1 MPGKVNPTQCEAMTM
16 VCAQVMGNH
25 TTISI
30 AGASGAFELNVFKPV
45 LIRNLLHS
53 IRLLSDASSSFVE
66 HCVSGITANEKRISE
81 LLHESLMLVTALNP
95 MIGYDKAAKI
105 AKTAHKESTSL
116 KEAGIKLGILTEEQV
131 PPPTLISKPLLI
143 CSSMNGL
150 TRRR

>member
-1 MPGKVNPTQCEAMTM
+1 M

-105 AKTAHKESTSL
+105 AKTAHKEGTSL
-116 KEAGIKLGILTEEQV
+116 KEAGIKLGYLTEEQV
-131 PPPTLISKPLLI
+131 PPPHHPISETFTNMKFNEWVDPTKMI
-143 CSSMNGL
+143 GPHE
-150 TRRR
+150 